1 MSPADRPDRWNARPP
16 LSLLATTKKYPAQE
30 ARPTTRES
38 IACRSR
44 LEHSERA
51 RKRRRCNT
59 TPFRPRLLPQL
70 LLTTAR
76 PNLESFFH
84 PLRAYPVVCSLRI
97 PPHTKPR
104 QDIPTALVSF
114 PVLLRHDQPSNP
126 PTTK

>member
-59 TPFRPRLLPQL
+59 TPLRPRLSPHL
-70 LLTTAR
+70 LLTTTL
-76 PNLESFFH
+76 PNLESFIH
-84 PLRAYPVVCSLRI
+84 PLRVYPLASSLRI
-97 PPHTKPR
+97 PPQTKPR
-104 QDIPTALVSF
+104 QAIPTALV
-114 PVLLRHDQPSNP
+114 
-126 PTTK
+126 